1 LFLILGLYAQHLDFQ
16 SEQLPY
22 NGKTIY
28 VLRYSNKN
36 KKNNKKNNNKKI
48 IIINNNNN
56 NNNNNKQRFYRSSI

>member
-28 VLRYSNKN
+28 VLRYSNK
-36 KKNNKKNNNKKI
+36 KKNNNKKKK
-48 IIINNNNN
+48 NNN
-56 NNNNNKQRFYRSSI
+56 NNNNNKQRFYRSSV